1 MKIETHLD
9 HQTILANQARP
20 VFFAVRISADSL
32 AQPRPRPAAFCLVLD
47 RSGSMAGAPL
57 AHAKQAAALAVKHLR
72 AGDQFSL
79 VTFESEA
86 QVVASLFDLMKGRTT
101 LMVAH
106 RLTTIRRVDKILV
119 LEAGRLTGCGRPAEL
134 AQQPGYYARV
144 TGGQA
149 ALD

>member
-79 VTFESEA
+79 VTFESDA
-86 QVVASLFDLMKGRTT
+86 QVVVPLQTGKDKAAVQHAIAD
-101 LMVAH
+101 
-106 RLTTIRRVDKILV
+106 IRD
-119 LEAGRLTGCGRPAEL
+119 AGSTNL
-134 AQQPGYYARV
+134 
-144 TGGQA
+144 
-149 ALD
+149 